1 MHGKVDCECRDV
13 LLRHELYSFGRLE
26 PSKGTRQLCL
36 YPLYQHSANSQV
48 LLLFLLVLL
57 FEVSCLRQA
66 ISTFH
71 SIYFHSGVRLTQS
84 LVRIFWKCFH
94 DINQYDSLWH
104 GNFQKIAENGKSKL
118 KQRARYFSIYIRV
131 ESIIKKGIKI
141 MLFEGKVFNSQYISW
156 I

>member
-26 PSKGTRQLCL
+26 PSKRTRQLCL

-84 LVRIFWKCFH
+84 LVRIFCMEMFSRH
-94 DINQYDSLWH
+94 
-104 GNFQKIAENGKSKL
+104 KSIRKSMTRL
-118 KQRARYFSIYIRV
+118 YPKNCRERKVETKTTARYFSIFFSIYIRV
-131 ESIIKKGIKI
+131 ESIIKTG
-141 MLFEGKVFNSQYISW
+141 N
-156 I
+156 

>member
-84 LVRIFWKCFH
+84 LVRIFWKCFQ
-94 DINQYDSLWH
+94 DINQY
-104 GNFQKIAENGKSKL
+104 
-118 KQRARYFSIYIRV
+118 
-131 ESIIKKGIKI
+131 ESR
-141 MLFEGKVFNSQYISW
+141 
-156 I
+156 